1 MDLAIQWMEMAS
13 FCLLFARGD
22 WDERL
27 FDLLFAFFYAPT
39 TAGRWEFTR
48 IWPNLL
54 VLWCFPFCSR
64 VYISDVLYFS
74 HENAYYSHSY
84 VLQDSHSPPS
94 SDKVSRSS
102 LYFVINPPA
111 AAAADFPKPYVKKD
125 LMLPPYVPSSYAPL
139 LRMIAYT
146 YLSRVITGSEDSWA

>member
-1 MDLAIQWMEMAS
+1 MNDFSTCYLPFSMLPQQQ
-13 FCLLFARGD
+13 GD
-22 WDERL
+22 ENSHA
-27 FDLLFAFFYAPT
+27 FDLICSYFDAFPS
-39 TAGRWEFTR
+39 
-48 IWPNLL
+48 L
-54 VLWCFPFCSR
+54 V

-84 VLQDSHSPPS
+84 VLRDSHSPPS

-146 YLSRVITGSEDSWA
+146 YLSRVITGSEDS